1 MRLFFVLV
9 LLTLTT
15 TVVSLPLLALTTL
28 TAPWPLLFL
37 VVGLGWLSEQAT
49 RRRSLG
55 LQRGLLAV
63 SAIAS
68 ALLVPL
74 FAAGNVAALVQRLQP
89 GQPGFAGAYTLLLV
103 GLVLFWRGMQIGHR
117 DGNAAGVLFGRG
129 AALAVAS
136 LLLGSLMGTG
146 RPLNAPV
153 MLAHIVAFG
162 ATGLLALAL
171 THAQATNAERNTLNW
186 RWLATMLGAVAT
198 VLGLA
203 ILGVGLIGGAEL
215 LGAVEFGLRI
225 VILPFALIGGILVW
239 LVLTIF
245 GEPLRWLLKR
255 VLEALDGFDLRPIPP
270 PEGGQPG
277 VEVLA
282 PVPSIGA
289 LVEGA
294 SLLLAVI
301 PLILLIIAIMLWR
314 RRAGASTQMDEERE
328 SLGVLQSLGA
338 DVRSLLSR
346 LRHPFAAHRTGL
358 RATLA
363 DLKGDDAT
371 TRTRR
376 AYVRM
381 LLHLEAQGVMRQ
393 DAQTP
398 TEFAHTA
405 APNSPSEPTLTTL
418 TQIYEQARYHPDGV
432 GRDEAE
438 QAEATLWIIEHERKP
453 EPS

>member
-9 LLTLTT
+9 LLALAT
-15 TVVSLPLLALTTL
+15 TVISLPLLALTTL
-28 TAPWPLLFL
+28 TAPWPLLFV
-37 VVGLGWLSEQAT
+37 VVGLGWLSQHAT
-49 RRRSLG
+49 RRLSLG
-55 LQRGLLAV
+55 RQRGLLAV
-63 SAIAS
+63 SAMAS

-74 FAAGNVAALVQRLQP
+74 FAAGNVAALFQRLQP

-103 GLVLFWRGMQIGHR
+103 GLVLFWRGMQIDHR

-136 LLLGSLMGTG
+136 LLLGTLMGTG
-146 RPLNAPV
+146 RPLNAPE
-153 MLAHIVAFG
+153 MLLHIVGFG

-171 THAQATNAERNTLNW
+171 THAQATNDGERSLNW
-186 RWLATMLGAVAT
+186 RWLATMLGSVAM

-203 ILGVGLIGGAEL
+203 ILGVGLIGGDEL
-215 LGAVEFGLRI
+215 LGTVEFGLRI
-225 VILPFALIGGILVW
+225 VVLPFALIGGILVW

-245 GEPLRWLLKR
+245 GEPLRWLLER

-301 PLILLIIAIMLWR
+301 PLILLLIAIMLWR
-314 RRAGASTQMDEERE
+314 RRTSTSTQMNEERE
-328 SLGVLQSLGA
+328 SLGVLQSLGE

-346 LRHPFAAHRTGL
+346 LRHPFSAHRTGL
-358 RATLA
+358 RAALA
-363 DLKGDDAT
+363 DLKGNDAT

-381 LLHLEAQGVMRQ
+381 LLRLEAKGLVRH

-398 TEFAHTA
+398 TEFAHTT
-405 APNSPSEPTLTTL
+405 APHSPSEPALTTL

-432 GRDEAE
+432 GYDEAE
-438 QAEATLWIIEHERKP
+438 RAEAILRIIEHERKP

>member
-9 LLTLTT
+9 LLALTT

-37 VVGLGWLSEQAT
+37 VVGLGWLSEHAT
-49 RRRSLG
+49 RQQSLG

-68 ALLVPL
+68 ALLLPL
-74 FAAGNVAALVQRLQP
+74 FAAGNVATLFQRLQP
-89 GQPGFAGAYTLLLV
+89 GQPGFAGAYTLVLV
-103 GLVLFWRGMQIGHR
+103 GLVLFWRGMQIDHR

-136 LLLGSLMGTG
+136 LLLGTLMGTG

-153 MLAHIVAFG
+153 MLAQIVAFG

-171 THAQATNAERNTLNW
+171 SHAQTANDGDRALNW

-198 VLGLA
+198 VIGLA

-215 LGAVEFGLRI
+215 LGAVEFGLHI
-225 VILPFALIGGILVW
+225 VVLPFALIGGVLVW

-245 GEPLRWLLKR
+245 GEPLRWLLER
-255 VLEALDGFDLRPIPP
+255 VLEALDGFNVRPVAP

-314 RRAGASTQMDEERE
+314 RRTSTNPQMNEERE
-328 SLGVLQSLGA
+328 SLGVLQSLGE
-338 DVRSLLSR
+338 DLRSLLSR
-346 LRHPFAAHRTGL
+346 LRKPFGAHRTGL
-358 RATLA
+358 RAALA
-363 DLKGDDAT
+363 GLKSDDAT

-376 AYVRM
+376 AYIRM
-381 LLHLEAQGVMRQ
+381 LLHLEAKGVMRQ
-393 DAQTP
+393 VAQTP

-405 APNSPSEPTLTTL
+405 GSDSPSKPTLTTM
-418 TQIYEQARYHPDGV
+418 TQLYEQARYHPEGV

-438 QAEATLWIIEHERKP
+438 QAEQSLRTLER
-453 EPS
+453 EANRE